1 MSAVSEKPPDIPAL
15 TPAPD
20 EYESEYMPGGG
31 QVLHRSKLVARR
43 LALLMLTLGVLMGG
57 LAVVSFFNA
66 PLFAAIMLSFG
77 SLTMLFVSLGLSVMR
92 TKVTS
97 EELHVQYGLWGPR
110 VPITALTSCNVI
122 PYDWKKFGGW
132 GIKRSMDGVWS
143 YTPTMV
149 ERVVAISWTDDKG
162 KTKKAVFAAE
172 DPDSV
177 AAAIRRARTQP
188 VATAPNKVRVS
199 AEAAADDGIVDA
211 EFEEHETEQP
221 NSTARTRSD

>member
-1 MSAVSEKPPDIPAL
+1 MSQKPPDVPVL
-15 TPAPD
+15 TPPPD

-43 LALLMLTLGVLMGG
+43 LALLMLTLGVLMGV
-57 LAVVSFFNA
+57 LAGVSFFTG
-66 PLFAAIMLSFG
+66 PLFASIMLAFG

-110 VPITALTSCNVI
+110 VPITAITSCNVI

-177 AAAIRRARTQP
+177 VAAVRKARTQP
-188 VATAPNKVRVS
+188 TATASGRVRVS
-199 AEAAADDGIVDA
+199 AEAGADDGIVDA
-211 EFEEHETEQP
+211 EFEERESERSNATP
-221 NSTARTRSD
+221 RTPSD